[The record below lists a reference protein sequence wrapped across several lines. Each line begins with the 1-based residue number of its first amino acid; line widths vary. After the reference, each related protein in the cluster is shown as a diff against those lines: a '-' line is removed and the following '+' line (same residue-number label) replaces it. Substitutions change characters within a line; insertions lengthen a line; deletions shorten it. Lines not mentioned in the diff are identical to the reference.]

1 MHGGSTPCTA
11 GPKSASHAPP
21 VSLLCPFP
29 RGRWL
34 KNGRRRKVPNWY
46 LDLSMII
53 DYWGK
58 NRVYHHTAPVN
69 MLYAL
74 YQALQTIFAEGLD
87 AVFTRHRRTHAMLV
101 RGFGEL
107 GLKMVVEEPF
117 RLPMLNTVYCPAG
130 IDEAAVRR
138 GLRSEHRIEI
148 GGGLGPLTGKIW
160 RIGLMG
166 HTAAE
171 ENVRRFLDAL
181 RTVI

>member
-1 MHGGSTPCTA
+1 
-11 GPKSASHAPP
+11 
-21 VSLLCPFP
+21 
-29 RGRWL
+29 
-34 KNGRRRKVPNWY
+34 
-46 LDLSMII
+46 MII

-138 GLRSEHRIEI
+138 ALRSEHRIEI